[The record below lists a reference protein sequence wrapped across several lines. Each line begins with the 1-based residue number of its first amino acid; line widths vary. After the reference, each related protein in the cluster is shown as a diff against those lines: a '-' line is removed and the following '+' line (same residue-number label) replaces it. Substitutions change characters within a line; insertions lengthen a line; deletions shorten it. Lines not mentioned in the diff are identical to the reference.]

1 MHKGLLTLL
10 AGLLT
15 AGTVYAQYP
24 IESFTERPNPVKTDK
39 ALWGHMTTPVAGWGS
54 IDVRY
59 PKERPAEG
67 LTDRLGPLKGWRGE
81 RVYAQLAVSTPV
93 AISDLTYEISDIRGP
108 EGEVIPS
115 PVGKTGTGFVRYV
128 MTDELNKDGLGGC
141 GERPDHSLFDSTLV
155 ADGIDHWAKSMK
167 LEPYSTRPIWITL
180 DLPRS
185 AKPGTYRAMVT
196 VRADGK
202 ILRSLPLTVEV
213 DERALPARS
222 DFFLDLWQNPFAIA
236 RYYGVEPWSEEHMR
250 VMRPYM
256 EMYRDAGGKVI
267 TASIMY
273 KPWNGQ
279 THDPFDSMIGWTLG
293 TDGEWRFD
301 YTHFD
306 QWVSYMMELGVDEA
320 ITCFSMVPWKLSFR
334 YYDETSSSYK
344 YLDAEPGS
352 EPYTKLWSSMLSSFA
367 KHLREK
373 GWMDKTYIA
382 MDERSP
388 EVMQECFRLIHAA
401 DPDFKVHLA
410 GSLHEELSEHL
421 DYYCVGLAA
430 KYPEE
435 MKEQRRREG
444 KITTFYT
451 CCAEPR
457 PNTFTFSAA
466 ADGEWYGWYAARE
479 GLDGYLRWA
488 YNSWVEQPLLDSRYI
503 NWAAGDTYLVYPG
516 VRSSIRFERLRR
528 GIQAFDKIQALRAQ
542 YADNPQALSLIDEVL
557 SLFDETKLTPELT
570 ADKIINK
577 AHMMIAPL

>member
-1 MHKGLLTLL
+1 MRKGLLTLV

-15 AGTVYAQYP
+15 AGTLFAQYP
-24 IESFTERPNPVKTDK
+24 IESYTELPNPVKTDK
-39 ALWGHMTTPVAGWGS
+39 ALWSHLTAPVAGWGS

-67 LTDRLGPLKGWRGE
+67 LKDRLEPLRGWRGE
-81 RVYAQLAVSTPV
+81 RVYAQLAVSSPV
-93 AISDLTYEISDIRGP
+93 AISELTFEISDIRGP
-108 EGEVIPS
+108 EGAVIPS

-141 GERPDHSLFDSTLV
+141 GERPDHSIYDSTLV

-167 LEPYSTRPIWITL
+167 LEPYTTRPIWITL

-185 AKPGTYRAMVT
+185 AKPGIYRAMVT
-196 VRADGK
+196 LRADGK

-213 DERALPARS
+213 DKRALPAKS
-222 DFFLDLWQNPFAIA
+222 DFFLDLWQNPYAIA
-236 RYYGVEPWSEEHMR
+236 RYYQVEPWSEKHMEI
-250 VMRPYM
+250 MRPYM

-306 QWVSYMMELGVDEA
+306 QWISYMMDLGIDEA

-334 YYDETSSSYK
+334 YYDEASGSYK

-352 EPYTKLWSSMLSSFA
+352 EPYTKLWSSMLSSFS

-373 GWMDKTYIA
+373 GWMDRTYIA

-388 EVMQECFRLIHAA
+388 EVMKECFRLIHEA

-410 GSLHEELSEHL
+410 GTLHEELSEHL
-421 DYYCVGLAA
+421 DYYCVGMAA
-430 KYPEE
+430 KYSEE
-435 MKEQRRREG
+435 LKAKRREEG

-451 CCAEPR
+451 CCAEAR
-457 PNTFTFSAA
+457 PNTFTFSPAA
-466 ADGEWYGWYAARE
+466 EGEWYGWYAARE

-528 GIQAFDKIQALRAQ
+528 GIQAFDKIQALRVQ
-542 YADNPQALSLIDEVL
+542 YADNAQALSLIDEVL

-570 ADKIINK
+570 ADRIISK
-577 AHMMIAPL
+577 ARTMIAPL